1 MLEAPVCRTV
11 GIKRTLECLRS
22 DSCHGRRRKGGKQV
36 VDHVDAPE
44 VGTQMHLVARS
55 DAGGIELDTGTPC
68 MDIRCLVVK
77 RRACESA
84 LRASESTKLSIGMVV
99 VDKLGSAY
107 LAEGTLRDA
116 LRRQMQVFC
125 NAEGKHLR
133 ARLSY
138 TAGHAHADG
147 VVAADK
153 QRRFGR
159 RCQCT
164 HDRILHTVDLPF
176 AIELVAEEVQKDLE
190 LWLELRH
197 DVHGAELICLD
208 DAPVG
213 ARSRQKCSH
222 DAWCHVRA
230 STVAEHTL
238 SSCLDSGGDDVVRG
252 RLAVRAADDD
262 GALLQLL
269 GEARDDIG
277 IDGQGN
283 ASRQLRSVAPEHRAE
298 TPVG

>member
-1 MLEAPVCRTV
+1 
-11 GIKRTLECLRS
+11 
-22 DSCHGRRRKGGKQV
+22 
-36 VDHVDAPE
+36 
-44 VGTQMHLVARS
+44 
-55 DAGGIELDTGTPC
+55 
-68 MDIRCLVVK
+68 
-77 RRACESA
+77 
-84 LRASESTKLSIGMVV
+84 
-99 VDKLGSAY
+99 
-107 LAEGTLRDA
+107 
-116 LRRQMQVFC
+116 MQVFC

-133 ARLSY
+133 ARLSC
-138 TAGHAHADG
+138 TAGHTHADG
-147 VVAADK
+147 VIAADK

-164 HDRILHTVDLPF
+164 RDRILHTVDLPF
-176 AIELVAEEVQKDLE
+176 AIELVAEEVQKDHE
-190 LWLELRH
+190 LWPELRH

-222 DAWCHVRA
+222 DAWRHVRA

-238 SSCLDSGGDDVVRG
+238 SSRLDSGGDDVVRG

-298 TPVG
+298 TPAGEVPQSHADFRSDVHGPNLSSMQQRTRGSRQDVRWQQGCQRFPSDATYGPSRAQKLYLLQRRCLFRLLSD